1 MYNQYYQNICE
12 ILKNVNDL
20 WYEISKLLWY
30 GTLNVLDIEIT
41 YDYGQTLVLF
51 IVNMR
56 EDFYVS

>member
-1 MYNQYYQNICE
+1 MKSANC
-12 ILKNVNDL
+12 
-20 WYEISKLLWY
+20 Y
-30 GTLNVLDIEIT
+30 GTLNVWDIEIA